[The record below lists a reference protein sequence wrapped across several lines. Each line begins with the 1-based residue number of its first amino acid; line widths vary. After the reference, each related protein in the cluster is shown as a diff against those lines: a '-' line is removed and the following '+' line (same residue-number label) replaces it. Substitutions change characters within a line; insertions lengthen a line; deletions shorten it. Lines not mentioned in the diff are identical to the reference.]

1 MGFFRS
7 LDISAS
13 GLTAQRLRMDIIS
26 ENLANISTTR
36 TAAGGPYRRRFTTF
50 EQAGTPAFSSAL
62 QNAMDNGYAGAG
74 VRVAAIQ
81 EDQSEFKRVYDPTH
95 PDAGDDGFV
104 LMPNVDVEREMVD
117 MISASRAYEA
127 NVTAMNALKAMAVK
141 ALNIGK

>member
-13 GLTAQRLRMDIIS
+13 GLTDQRLRMDIIS

-62 QNAMDNGYAGAG
+62 QNALDNGYAGAG

-81 EDQSEFKRVYDPTH
+81 EDPSEFKRVYDPTH

>member
-50 EQAGTPAFSSAL
+50 EQAGTPAFSSVL
-62 QNAMDNGYAGAG
+62 QNTLDNGYASAG
-74 VRVAAIQ
+74 VRVASIQ
-81 EDQSEFKRVYDPTH
+81 EDPSEFKRVYDPTH
-95 PDAGDDGFV
+95 PDAGADGFV